1 MPPHQQGIGR
11 GGCHRRGLSGLA
23 LYQVRD
29 GGRVVE
35 ALMPIMKAF
44 EAGKAPIPAFT
55 PAQLRGVLEDDQALA
70 CASSCSASNVVKRK
84 LRCAGE
90 CGMVILTTSPYE
102 WRAL

>member
-11 GGCHRRGLSGLA
+11 GRCHRRGLSGLA
-23 LYQVRD
+23 LYQVGD

-35 ALMPIMKAF
+35 ALMLIMKAF

-70 CASSCSASNVVKRK
+70 CASSCSASNF
-84 LRCAGE
+84 GE
-90 CGMVILTTSPYE
+90 AKAQPCGGMRHGDNHNEPL
-102 WRAL
+102 